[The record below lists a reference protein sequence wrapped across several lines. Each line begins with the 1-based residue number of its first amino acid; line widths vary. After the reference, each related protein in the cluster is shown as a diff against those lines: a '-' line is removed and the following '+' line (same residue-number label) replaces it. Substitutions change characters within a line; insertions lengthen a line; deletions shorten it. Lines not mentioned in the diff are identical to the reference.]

1 MAQSL
6 APVTDETHP
15 TSLPLA
21 DLRVVEMGT
30 LLAGPF
36 CAQLLGDFG
45 AEVIKLEP
53 PGEGDPMRQWGR
65 EKPHGLSLWWPVVA
79 RNKKSVTCN
88 LRTDAG
94 QDLARR
100 IIATADVVV
109 ENFRPGTMERW
120 GLGYDE
126 LAAANPGLVM
136 IRVTGFGQTGPYA
149 SQPGYGAIGE
159 AMGGLRHISGD
170 PSAPPSRPGISLGDT
185 LAGTYAALGGMVA
198 IHARRATGRGQVVD
212 SALYEAVLNVMES
225 LIPEYVLGG
234 YIRERTGSILPNV
247 APSNVYPTRDGLLVL
262 IAGNQDTVFRRL
274 AAAMGQ
280 PELGDDP
287 RFATH
292 AARGANQAELD
303 ERIAAWSATLD
314 AVDLEATLI
323 EHAVPTGKIFR
334 APEMLADPHFAARD
348 AIVTVPHPEL
358 GDFPMQNVMPK
369 LSATPG
375 AVRWVGPALGQ
386 HNDEVYGDL
395 LGLTVE
401 EREALAGEG
410 VI

>member
-1 MAQSL
+1 MGESL
-6 APVTDETHP
+6 APVQDPST
-15 TSLPLA
+15 LPLR

-36 CAQLLGDFG
+36 CGQLLGDFG

-53 PGEGDPMRQWGR
+53 PGAGDPMREWGR

-88 LRTDAG
+88 LRTAAG

-100 IIATADVVV
+100 LIATADVVV

-120 GLGYDE
+120 GLGYDD
-126 LAAANPGLVM
+126 LAADNPGLVM

-149 SQPGYGAIGE
+149 AQPGYGAIGE

-170 PSAPPSRPGISLGDT
+170 PSAPPSRPGISLGDS
-185 LAGTYAALGGMVA
+185 LAGTYAALGGLVA
-198 IHARRATGRGQVVD
+198 VHARRSTGRGQVVD
-212 SALYEAVLNVMES
+212 AALYESVLNVMES

-262 IAGNQDTVFRRL
+262 IAGNQDTVFKRL
-274 AAAMGQ
+274 AEAMGQ
-280 PELGDDP
+280 PELAEDA

-303 ERIAAWSATLD
+303 ERIATWSATLD
-314 AVDLEATLI
+314 AADLEATLVV
-323 EHAVPTGKIFR
+323 HAVPTGKIYR
-334 APEMLADPHFAARD
+334 APEMLEDPHFAARQ
-348 AIVTVPHPEL
+348 AIVTVPHPAL
-358 GDFPMQNVMPK
+358 GDVPMQNVAPK

-375 AVRWVGPALGQ
+375 AVRWAGPALGQ

-395 LGLTVE
+395 LGLDAE
-401 EREALAGEG
+401 QRAALAADG

>member
-1 MAQSL
+1 
-6 APVTDETHP
+6 VTDHT
-15 TSLPLA
+15 TLPLH

-36 CAQLLGDFG
+36 CGQLLGDFG

-53 PGEGDPMRQWGR
+53 PGTGDPMREWGR
-65 EKPHGLSLWWPVVA
+65 EKPHGLSLWWPIVA

-88 LRTDAG
+88 LRAAAG
-94 QDLARR
+94 QELARR
-100 IIATADVVV
+100 LIATADVVV

-126 LAAANPGLVM
+126 LSAANPGLVM
-136 IRVTGFGQTGPYA
+136 IRVTGFGQTGPYS

-198 IHARRATGRGQVVD
+198 IHARRSTGRGQVVD
-212 SALYEAVLNVMES
+212 AALYESVLNVMES
-225 LIPEYVLGG
+225 LLPEYVLGG

-274 AAAMGQ
+274 AEAMGQ
-280 PELGDDP
+280 PALADDP

-303 ERIAAWSATLD
+303 VRIAAWTVTLD
-314 AVDLEATLI
+314 AADLEATLVA
-323 EHAVPTGKIFR
+323 HAVPTGKIYR

-348 AIVTVPHPEL
+348 MVVSVPHPGLE
-358 GDFPMQNVMPK
+358 GDMKVAGVAIKM
-369 LSATPG
+369 SETPG
-375 AVRWVGPALGQ
+375 RVRHRAP
-386 HNDEVYGDL
+386 L
-395 LGLTVE
+395 LGEHTDEYLTRLGLGGADIARLRAEKIV
-401 EREALAGEG
+401 A
-410 VI
+410 